1 MFFSWKKNI
10 ISFSTPK
17 KNGALKSCR
26 FGPQKVDIRTDLL
39 VAVLCVVFMDPQS
52 VFFGEKTSAVLKG
65 WSDLWELGLI
75 L

>member
-1 MFFSWKKNI
+1 MERCF
-10 ISFSTPK
+10 T
-17 KNGALKSCR
+17 CR

-39 VAVLCVVFMDPQS
+39 VAVLWVVFIDPQS
-52 VFFGEKTSAVLKG
+52 VFLVEKKQDAVLKG